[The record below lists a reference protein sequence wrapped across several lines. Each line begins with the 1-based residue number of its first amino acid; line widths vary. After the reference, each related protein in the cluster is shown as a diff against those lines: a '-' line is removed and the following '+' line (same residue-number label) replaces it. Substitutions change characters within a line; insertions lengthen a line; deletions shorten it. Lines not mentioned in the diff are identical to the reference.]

1 MKHEKD
7 SKGDAKSQQHAAAR
21 SKSESNHGEG
31 NPEAAERFNEA
42 EQAFVASPQGQQRIR
57 EAGNVRPDEEAELA
71 EAERITRSP
80 PIGTTSKTIPPK
92 R

>member
-1 MKHEKD
+1 MKQDKDRKGD
-7 SKGDAKSQQHAAAR
+7 SKAEQHPTAR
-21 SKSESNHGEG
+21 SKSDSNHGEG

-42 EQAFVASPQGQQRIR
+42 EQAFIASPQGQRRIR